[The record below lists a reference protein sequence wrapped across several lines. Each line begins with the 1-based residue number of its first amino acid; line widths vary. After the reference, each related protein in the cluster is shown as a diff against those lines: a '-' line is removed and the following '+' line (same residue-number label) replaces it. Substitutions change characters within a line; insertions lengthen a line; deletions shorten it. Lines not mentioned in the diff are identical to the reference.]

1 MKILPNQSNT
11 SIVSSRQGNGSNAS
25 GISFD
30 ELLNKLSGAGPA
42 SVQNAASLSSIEV
55 TAPAADSVRS
65 DAMQNAYDT
74 LDVLERMQWTLT
86 TSSGFSNSAKET
98 FSSLLDGVTDRLK
111 ASRDSLDSHDP
122 LVDILNQ
129 IGVTAVVERARLEKT
144 EIS

>member
-11 SIVSSRQGNGSNAS
+11 PIVSSRHGNGSDAS

-30 ELLNKLSGAGPA
+30 DLLTKLSIAGPA
-42 SVQNAASLSSIEV
+42 SVQNAAPLSSV
-55 TAPAADSVRS
+55 GAAAPVSDAARS

-74 LDVLERMQWTLT
+74 LDVLERMEWTLT
-86 TSSGFSNSAKET
+86 TSSGFSTSAKET
-98 FSSLLDGVTDRLK
+98 FSSLLNGFTDRLK
-111 ASRDSLDSHDP
+111 ASRDSLDAHDP

-144 EIS
+144 GNP

>member
-11 SIVSSRQGNGSNAS
+11 PIVSSKHGSGANNS

-30 ELLNKLSGAGPA
+30 DLLNRLSSAGPA
-42 SVQNAASLSSIEV
+42 SVQNGGPLSAVEA
-55 TAPAADSVRS
+55 TAPASDVARS

-74 LDVLERMQWTLT
+74 LDVLERMEWTLT
-86 TSSGFSNSAKET
+86 TSSGLSSSAKET
-98 FSSLLDGVTDRLK
+98 FSSLLNGFTDRLK
-111 ASRDSLDSHDP
+111 ASRDGLDAQDP

-144 EIS
+144 GIS